1 MKKMIALVLSL
12 VFVFGL
18 IGCQKSTEPN
28 DFSDYED
35 ACMAI
40 VQFVLDYPHEPNG
53 ISSYTLD
60 MDEGCIKI
68 DDMYQSDGSLTPSI
82 EKILKKGF
90 TYIEVNEDC
99 MIFWEDNG
107 FYGWLWSC
115 DPVESLKRITES
127 DRPYMKSKKIT
138 HKWYEV
144 RTNGSF

>member
-1 MKKMIALVLSL
+1 MKKMMALVLSL

-60 MDEGCIKI
+60 MDEGYIKI
-68 DDMYQSDGSLTPSI
+68 DDTYQSDGPLTPSI
-82 EKILKKGF
+82 EKILEKGF

-107 FYGWLWSC
+107 FYGWLWSYN
-115 DPVESLKRITES
+115 PVESLKRITES
-127 DRPYMKSKKIT
+127 DRPYMKSQKIT
-138 HKWYEV
+138 HEWYEV
-144 RTNGSF
+144 RVNGTF